1 MSQSPRRSIN
11 GGSPVHE
18 RSRERDPSFSRS
30 RSRSGDR
37 RDSYKHSSSRRSPSP
52 RYSSRDDRYKEER
65 HSSRRRYSRSPSYS
79 RDRKSSRYDDRGRS
93 RSRSPMSSRRRHHGS
108 RENPVANKCLG
119 IFGLSLYTTER
130 QLHHLFS
137 KYGPLAKVQVVLDAK
152 TGRSRG
158 FSFIYFEHTEDAAE
172 AKEQCTGMEID
183 GRRIRVDFSITERA
197 HTPTPGIYM
206 GDLHT
211 VVQVVVV
218 VEAMVGVVE
227 AAAAAAAVADMEVAD
242 TVVDVEADHPPHTT
256 AMIEVPHQDDHTVTD
271 PVPNPIL
278 LVATPDT

>member
-1 MSQSPRRSIN
+1 MGAPQFMKDQEKEILPFHGQDLGLVIVVIAINTAVLVVHHLLVTVAEMTGTRKNVIPHARRLL
-11 GGSPVHE
+11 P
-18 RSRERDPSFSRS
+18 P
-30 RSRSGDR
+30 
-37 RDSYKHSSSRRSPSP
+37 
-52 RYSSRDDRYKEER
+52 
-65 HSSRRRYSRSPSYS
+65 SPSYS

-206 GDLHT
+206 GRPTYSGSGRRGGGGYGGGGGGGSSGSSSSRHGGGGYSGGRRGRSPSPYHRNDR
-211 VVQVVVV
+211 
-218 VEAMVGVVE
+218 G
-227 AAAAAAAVADMEVAD
+227 
-242 TVVDVEADHPPHTT
+242 PPPRRSYSHRSRSKSYS
-256 AMIEVPHQDDHTVTD
+256 PRRYSRY
-271 PVPNPIL
+271 
-278 LVATPDT
+278 